1 MLPLQGRGRWVST
14 IRGNIFSYFS
24 YIRYKEI
31 RNMLELIIRRSTGF
45 LRRLVSKYICGKEF
59 VIGVRR
65 GIFITS
71 IS

>member
-1 MLPLQGRGRWVST
+1 
-14 IRGNIFSYFS
+14 
-24 YIRYKEI
+24 
-31 RNMLELIIRRSTGF
+31 MLELIIRRSTGF